1 MPMHRHPHE
10 IEVKFRVVDR
20 PSLEARLLS
29 LGGKGAPPEDEYNLI
44 LDDRKGGL
52 REKGMALRLRET
64 GGRGLV
70 TLKGKK
76 TVRRGVKTRVEIE
89 TEVDLPRRMLSVFEA
104 LGYETRFRYEKRRA
118 TWLFDDPSRPV
129 VVIDETP
136 IGLFA
141 EIEGDEGAIRRL
153 AAELGVR
160 EEEFL
165 DDSYISL
172 YRIAREKDPSLP
184 PDMVFR

>member
-1 MPMHRHPHE
+1 MHRHPHE
-10 IEVKFRVVDR
+10 TEVKFRVVDR

-29 LGGKGAPPEDEYNLI
+29 LGARARAPEYEYNLV
-44 LDDRKGGL
+44 LDDRKGSL

-64 GGRGLV
+64 EGRGLV

-76 TVRRGVKTRVEIE
+76 TVKAGVKTRVEIE

-104 LGYETRFRYEKRRA
+104 LGYDIRFRYEKRRA
-118 TWLFDDPSRPV
+118 TWTFEDPGRPV

-141 EIEGDEGAIRRL
+141 EIEGEDPAIRRL
-153 AAELGVR
+153 AAELDVR
-160 EEEFL
+160 EGEFL
-165 DDSYISL
+165 KDSYLSL
-172 YRIAREKDPSLP
+172 YRLAREKDSTLP